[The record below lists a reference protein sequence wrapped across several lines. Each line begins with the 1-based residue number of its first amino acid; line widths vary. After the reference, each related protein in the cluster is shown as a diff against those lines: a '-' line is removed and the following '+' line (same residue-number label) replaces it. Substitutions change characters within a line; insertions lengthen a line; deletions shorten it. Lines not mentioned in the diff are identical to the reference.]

1 MGVQEGDSDLRF
13 KYVKKKKIS
22 SALDTRLFFFGFKT
36 GSTIYKCDVN
46 EYSINT

>member
-1 MGVQEGDSDLRF
+1 MGYRKVIQIQDSSML
-13 KYVKKKKIS
+13 KKKIS

-46 EYSINT
+46 EYSIKT